1 MKHLSFAFLV
11 AFAAAC
17 SSTEAVVRPAEPVN
31 QRVQVGANLLIQR
44 HLPELQGRNIG
55 LVMNPTARVDGTHML
70 DTLRSLGVSIKALFA
85 PEHGFRGDYGA
96 GEKIADGVDAS
107 TGLPVFSL
115 YGATRKPSPAM
126 LEGID
131 LLIFDMQDVG
141 ARFYTYIS
149 TLGLVLE
156 AAAEND
162 VEVWVLDR
170 PNPAGGNYVSGWMLD
185 PKHTSFVGAFPI
197 PIAHG
202 LTLGELAN
210 MMVGEKWLEGAASPK
225 MKILG
230 MTGWSRDMRWADT
243 GLPWVPPSPN
253 LPTADHAWVYLG
265 TCLIE
270 GSTMSEGRGT
280 VDSFLQ
286 FGDPSARVTKSTRLQ
301 VQRMFDVSLRA
312 VSFVPQDIPGR
323 ASNTKHRGQ
332 TVRGWF
338 VDPKTGDEFD
348 PVAFGHVAM
357 KAFLDASPEA
367 KTNNFL
373 YRLAGTDRI
382 MDYLNSDGLASP
394 ASLWAEEVAAF
405 NELRKPYLLY

>member
-1 MKHLSFAFLV
+1 MKHLPILILV

-17 SSTEAVVRPAEPVN
+17 SSTEATVRPTEPAR
-31 QRVQVGANLLIQR
+31 RVQVGADLLIQR
-44 HLPELQGRNIG
+44 HLPELTGRNIG

-107 TGLPVFSL
+107 TGLPVYSL

-131 LLIFDMQDVG
+131 LIIFDMQDVG

-156 AAAEND
+156 AAAENN

-202 LTLGELAN
+202 LTLGELAA
-210 MMVGEKWLEGAASPK
+210 MMVGEKWLEGAANPK
-225 MKILG
+225 MKILR
-230 MTGWSRDMRWADT
+230 MTGWSRDMRWDDT

-253 LPTADHAWVYLG
+253 LPTADHAWIYLG
-265 TCLIE
+265 TCMIE
-270 GSTMSEGRGT
+270 GTTMSEGRGT
-280 VDSFLQ
+280 LDSFLQ
-286 FGDPSARVTKSTRLQ
+286 FGDPSARVSRSTRRT
-301 VQRMFDVSLRA
+301 VERMFDVSLRA
-312 VSFVPQDIPGR
+312 VTFVPQDIPGR
-323 ASNTKHRGQ
+323 ASNTKHRGS

-338 VDPKTGDEFD
+338 VDPKTGDDFD
-348 PVAFGHVAM
+348 PVAFGHVAT

-367 KTNNFL
+367 KTNNFMF
-373 YRLAGTDRI
+373 RLAGTDRI
-382 MDYLNSDGLASP
+382 TDYLNSDGLTNP
-394 ASLWAEEVAAF
+394 APLWKAEVDAF
-405 NELRKPYLLY
+405 KAQSKRYLMY

>member
-1 MKHLSFAFLV
+1 MKHLPILILV

-17 SSTEAVVRPAEPVN
+17 SSTEATVRPPEPAK
-31 QRVQVGANLLIQR
+31 RVQVGADLLIQR
-44 HLPELQGRNIG
+44 HLPELTGRNIG

-107 TGLPVFSL
+107 TGLPVYSL

-131 LLIFDMQDVG
+131 LILFDMQDVG

-156 AAAEND
+156 AAAENN

-202 LTLGELAN
+202 MTMGELAA
-210 MMVGEKWLEGAASPK
+210 MMVGENWLEGNAKPT

-230 MTGWSRDMRWADT
+230 MTGWSREMRWDDT
-243 GLPWVPPSPN
+243 GLTWVPPSPN
-253 LPTADHAWVYLG
+253 LPTADHAWIYLG
-265 TCLIE
+265 TCMIE
-270 GSTMSEGRGT
+270 GTTMSEGRGT

-286 FGDPSARVTKSTRLQ
+286 FGDPSARVSRSTRRT
-301 VQRMFDVSLRA
+301 VERMFEVSLRA
-312 VSFVPQDIPGR
+312 VTFVPQDIPGR
-323 ASNTKHRGQ
+323 ASNTKHRGE
-332 TVRGWF
+332 TVRGWS
-338 VDPKTGDEFD
+338 VDPKTGDGFD

-357 KAFLDASPEA
+357 KAFLDASPDA

-382 MDYLNSDGLASP
+382 IEYLGSDGLTNP
-394 ASLWAEEVAAF
+394 ASLWQAEVDAF
-405 NELRKPYLLY
+405 RAQRKPYLLY